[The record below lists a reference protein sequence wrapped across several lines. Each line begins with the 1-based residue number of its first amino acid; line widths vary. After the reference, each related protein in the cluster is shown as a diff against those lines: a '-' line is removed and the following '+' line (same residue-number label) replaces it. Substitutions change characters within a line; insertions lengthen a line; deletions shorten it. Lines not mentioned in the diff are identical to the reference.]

1 MKLQLDNEYIIKT
14 LITDYLK
21 PVYPIYRVSYIHSY
35 IDDHNILRSRF
46 LSRLMECRNCDNSE
60 NSENYENSEENR
72 CSHGFQN
79 ICIHNHTHYIF
90 PSTVTMFNE
99 YKESVK
105 CITDY
110 FNLEDHISIIN
121 IKQVA

>member
-35 IDDHNILRSRF
+35 VDEHNILRSRF
-46 LSRLMECRNCDNSE
+46 LSRLMECRDCDHSDNSDV
-60 NSENYENSEENR
+60 NR

-90 PSTVTMFNE
+90 PSTVTLFNE
-99 YKESVK
+99 SKESVK

-110 FNLEDHISIIN
+110 FNSEDHISIIN
-121 IKQVA
+121 MKQVA